1 MFGIKIYTVFI
12 AIFNSFMFNLA
23 HTELN
28 SYISAALDSQHVWV
42 FQCSLNGNL
51 FNFGDH
57 NFKNARIL
65 LMIEKRC
72 EQKKKKET
80 YFRSGKLVVFRTS

>member
-12 AIFNSFMFNLA
+12 ATFNSFMFNLA

-57 NFKNARIL
+57 NFKNAIIL

-72 EQKKKKET
+72 EQKKKKKHI
-80 YFRSGKLVVFRTS
+80 SGLGSL